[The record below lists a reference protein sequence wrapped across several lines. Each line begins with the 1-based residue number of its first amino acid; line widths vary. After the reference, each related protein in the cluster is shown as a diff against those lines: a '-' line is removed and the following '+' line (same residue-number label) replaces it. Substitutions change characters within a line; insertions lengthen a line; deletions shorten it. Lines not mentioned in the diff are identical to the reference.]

1 MTDRDDPLARDAAHR
16 EAALDTRRS
25 FLVQAPAGSGKT
37 ELLIQRYLALLA
49 TVSSPQRVVA
59 VTFTR
64 KAANEMRERVV
75 AALREAREGTPVAG
89 PHRALTRR
97 LAEAALSHADAKGW
111 SVLDYPAQLAIGT
124 IDSLCGRIARQA
136 PLSSGLTSSPRPV
149 DDARGL
155 HLEAARATLA
165 SADPASPAWRTLLA
179 RLDNDAE
186 MTVRY
191 LAKLLERRDQWLRH
205 LGKRDAAT
213 WRAELEELL
222 TREIEAELSVV
233 RSALVPWLEPLIVEC
248 AKLAAR
254 YLASEGDALN
264 AWLAYAAAQGA
275 LPPATA
281 EHVGV
286 WRALAEWLMVKNEP
300 RLRTVMDRR
309 QGIPPKSIDR
319 GRPVEARD
327 RMLAALQM
335 QSGVAET
342 LHVARVL
349 PSPAYEDDAWA
360 AIEAL
365 LEILPGAAAQL
376 LVVFA
381 TRGTCDYAQ
390 YTLAALQAL
399 GDADAPSDLL
409 MRLDLAI
416 DHLLVDE
423 FQDTSEAQYQLIGK
437 LTSGWTQD
445 DGRTLFAVGD
455 PMQSIYRFR
464 DAEVRLFLESRE
476 DARIGHVPVRFI
488 DLARNF
494 RSQGHIVSWVNRVF
508 PGVLA
513 GHNDPWSGAVAFA
526 PAAASKAEGEEGP
539 PTLDL
544 ALDHHDEA
552 RLVVARVQHAIAHT
566 TGDIAILVRARA
578 DLVRILPALRA
589 ADVGFAAVELD
600 ALADRQ
606 AVQDLVSLTHALV
619 QPADRLAA
627 LAVLRAPWCGLTLP
641 DLVALASRLD
651 NRGLPALCASAD
663 AIAGCTDDGA
673 SRWRALAATLA
684 PAFAEHA
691 TGSLA
696 DRVRGTWLAL
706 GGPACAPE
714 AIDLAAADDY
724 FSLLR
729 AYESAGDIPD
739 WQGFVDE
746 LGRRFATSTQD
757 VFARVKVMTLF
768 KAKGLEFE
776 TVVIPGLADAK
787 GGDDNELLRWRARKG
802 GLLIATARA
811 RGGAK
816 DPVYEY
822 LRWLASAEL
831 DHELGRI
838 LYVGTTRACRRLHL
852 VAVAKVDEHGDW
864 KAPSSKT
871 PLGKLW
877 ERLAQDRGAPP
888 EVSAPPDEQS
898 VPAPPL
904 RRLSS
909 AFALPPLREG
919 VTSPFGT
926 PEPTPPPPFEWAHP
940 AAAAVGT
947 VSHRVLA
954 QFAREPVERFDDAR
968 LEAAMPRIRN
978 DLIGEGV
985 DADDLSQ
992 ALRDVASVVRAV
1004 RDDPRGRWLF
1014 DATHAEAVSEWPLAG
1029 VDEGSI
1035 VHVTLDRSFVADGV
1049 RWIVDFKTGR
1059 HEGGSPDAFLARE
1072 VERYRGQLER
1082 YARVVSAIDARPIR
1096 LALYYPLVAGGWRE
1110 WAFARWD
1117 AQPSGTQ
1124 ASLF

>member
-1 MTDRDDPLARDAAHR
+1 MTAAGDHLLRDARHR

-75 AALREAREGTPVAG
+75 AALREAREGTPVDG
-89 PHRALTRR
+89 PHRALTRA
-97 LAEAALSHADAKGW
+97 LAEAALAHADAKGW
-111 SVLDYPAQLAIGT
+111 SVLDYPAQLGIGT
-124 IDSLCGRIARQA
+124 IDALCGRIARQA

-165 SADPASPAWRTLLA
+165 HADPASSAWRTLLG

-191 LAKLLERRDQWLRH
+191 MARLLERRDQWLRH
-205 LGKRDAAT
+205 VVRRDAPT
-213 WRAELEELL
+213 WRAELEALL
-222 TREIEAELSVV
+222 RHEIEAELAVV
-233 RSALVPWLEPLIVEC
+233 RAALVPGLEPLVVEC

-254 YLASEGDALN
+254 YLASEGEMQN
-264 AWLAYAAAQGA
+264 AWLAYVGSHGA

-281 EHVGV
+281 EHVDV

-309 QGIPPKSIDR
+309 QGIPPKSVDR

-327 RMLAALQM
+327 RMLAALQ
-335 QSGVAET
+335 AEGGLAHT

-349 PSPAYEDDAWA
+349 PTPAYEDDAWA

-365 LEILPGAAAQL
+365 LEILPRAAAEL

-381 TRGTCDYAQ
+381 ARGTCDYAQ
-390 YTLAALQAL
+390 YTLAALEAL
-399 GDADAPSDLL
+399 GEADAPSDLL
-409 MRLDLAI
+409 MRLDLAV

-423 FQDTSEAQYQLIGK
+423 FQDTSDAQYRLIGK
-437 LTSGWTQD
+437 LTSGWTPG

-476 DARIGHVPVRFI
+476 RARIGHVPVQFI

-494 RSQGHIVSWVNRVF
+494 RSQGHLVSWVNRVF
-508 PGVLA
+508 PDVLA
-513 GHNDPWSGAVAFA
+513 GRNDPWSGAVAFA
-526 PAAASKAEGEEGP
+526 PAAASKREGEEGP

-544 ALDHHDEA
+544 ALDGHDEA
-552 RLVVARVQHAIAHT
+552 RLVVARVQQAVAGT
-566 TGDIAILVRARA
+566 PGEVAILVRARS
-578 DLVRILPALRA
+578 DLVHILPALRA
-589 ADVGFAAVELD
+589 AGVGFAAVELD

-606 AVQDLVSLTHALV
+606 AVRDLVSLTHALV

-641 DLVALASRLD
+641 DLMTLASRLGE
-651 NRGLPALCASAD
+651 RGLPELCASR
-663 AIAGCTDDGA
+663 DGIEGLTA
-673 SRWRALAATLA
+673 EGAARWRALAATLQ
-684 PAFAEHA
+684 PAFDEHA

-696 DRVRGTWLAL
+696 DRVRGAWLAL
-706 GGPACAPE
+706 GGPACAAE
-714 AIDLAAADDY
+714 GIDLAAADDY
-724 FSLLR
+724 FALLR

-776 TVVIPGLADAK
+776 TVVIPGLADTK
-787 GGDDNELLRWRARKG
+787 GGDDNELLRWRARPG
-802 GLLIATARA
+802 GLLMATARA
-811 RGGAK
+811 RGGAR
-816 DPVYEY
+816 DAVYEY
-822 LRWLASAEL
+822 LKWLASAEF

-838 LYVGTTRACRRLHL
+838 LYVGATRACRRLHL
-852 VAVAKVDEHGDW
+852 VAIAKADEHGGW
-864 KAPSSKT
+864 KPPSSKT

-877 ERLAQDRGAPP
+877 DRLAQDRG
-888 EVSAPPDEQS
+888 SPPDVPAETNEDHA
-898 VPAPPL
+898 PAPPL

-909 AFALPPLREG
+909 SFVLPPLRAS
-919 VTSPFGT
+919 VVPPFAA
-926 PEPTPPPPFEWAHP
+926 PEPPPPPPFEWAHP

-954 QFAREPVERFDDAR
+954 QFAREPLSRFDEAR
-968 LEAAMPRIRN
+968 LEALMPRIRN
-978 DLIGEGV
+978 ELIGEGV
-985 DADDLSQ
+985 DAEDLPGTV
-992 ALRDVASVVRAV
+992 RDVASVVRAV

-1014 DATHAEAVSEWPLAG
+1014 DAGHTEAVSEWPLAG
-1029 VDEGSI
+1029 MDEGSI

-1082 YARVVSAIDARPIR
+1082 YARVVSALDPRPIR
-1096 LALYYPLVAGGWRE
+1096 VALYYPLVPGGWRE
-1110 WAFARWD
+1110 WGFT
-1117 AQPSGTQ
+1117 QPDVGPPGTQ